1 MNKIIFYLLLA
12 FSINTTFA
20 TEIDFSQNKDIQLII
35 KQSDLSDFEKEQ
47 VLLVYS
53 YKKNY
58 SLNQMDAI
66 DLAESFNFYI
76 VKNDISD
83 LKSSNIITSFIS
95 LFPFLY
101 EQSTT
106 IMNFFIR
113 LLSFFLLF
121 SFFQL
126 FIFLTNYLNKD

>member
-113 LLSFFLLF
+113 LLSFFLFF

>member
-20 TEIDFSQNKDIQLII
+20 TEIDFSQNKDVQLII

-113 LLSFFLLF
+113 LLSFFLFF